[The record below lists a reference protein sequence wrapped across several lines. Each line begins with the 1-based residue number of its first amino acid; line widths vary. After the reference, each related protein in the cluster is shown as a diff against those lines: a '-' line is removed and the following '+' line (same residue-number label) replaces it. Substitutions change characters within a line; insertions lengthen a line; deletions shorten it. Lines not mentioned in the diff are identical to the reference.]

1 MQPAFYAV
9 LLADETESH
18 LGTPLRLRRGRR
30 LDAVV

>member
-9 LLADETESH
+9 LLASETESH
-18 LGTPLRLRRGRR
+18 PGTPLRLRRGRR